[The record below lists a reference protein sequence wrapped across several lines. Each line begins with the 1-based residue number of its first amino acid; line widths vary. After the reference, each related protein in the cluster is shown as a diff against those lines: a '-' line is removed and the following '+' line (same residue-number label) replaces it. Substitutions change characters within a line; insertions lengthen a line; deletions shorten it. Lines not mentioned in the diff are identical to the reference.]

1 VGAAL
6 SCVDVG
12 IGIVGGAKAAFYHK
26 VPPGYVEIEIAARG
40 SAGRPSYVK
49 PWVADLHYGV
59 ITAMFFAFIAGFC
72 IFILIRMAK
81 IVPENSNPQT

>member
-1 VGAAL
+1 MTPETYRRNPAR
-6 SCVDVG
+6 DVEQL
-12 IGIVGGAKAAFYHK
+12 A
-26 VPPGYVEIEIAARG
+26 
-40 SAGRPSYVK
+40 SATVK